1 MKSKFSLLSK
11 KESKRNL
18 RQAIFFSLLTLVLA
32 ALVFIYGVPAI
43 IKMAVFIGN
52 LRSSSTPVESKDNI
66 PPSPPIFKTIPEA
79 TNSAKIN
86 LYGFA
91 ESGSDVKIYL
101 TGQSIND
108 VIADNDGNFSMDN
121 LALTLGKNEIVAVAV
136 DNAGNK
142 SGESEKL
149 VVWYD
154 NQPPELEISQPADKS
169 TITSD
174 DNKVEIVGKTEP
186 EANLSINE
194 HFVVLDSDGNFKYTF
209 PLSQGE
215 NLINIVASDKA
226 GNQTIKTLTL
236 NYSP

>member
-1 MKSKFSLLSK
+1 MSKFSLLSK
-11 KESKRNL
+11 KESKRSL
-18 RQAIFFSLLTLVLA
+18 RQAVFFSLLTIALV
-32 ALVFIYGVPAI
+32 ALVFIYGIPAI

-52 LRSSSTPVESKDNI
+52 IRSSSTPVESKDNI

-79 TNSAKIN
+79 TNGAKIN

-91 ESGSDVKIYL
+91 ESGSTVKIYL
-101 TGQSIND
+101 TGQQVNE
-108 VIADNDGNFSMDN
+108 VVTDNDGNFSLDN
-121 LALTLGKNEIVAVAV
+121 LALTLGKNEIMAVAV

-154 NQPPELEISQPADKS
+154 NQPPELEITQPADQT
-169 TITSD
+169 TIT
-174 DNKVEIVGKTEP
+174 NETGRVEILGKTET
-186 EANLSINE
+186 EASLSINE
-194 HFVVLDSDGNFKYTF
+194 HFVVIDNNGNFKYTF

-215 NLINIVASDKA
+215 NLINVVATDRA
-226 GNQTIKTLTL
+226 GNQTIKSLTL

>member
-1 MKSKFSLLSK
+1 MSKFSLLSK
-11 KESKRNL
+11 KESKRSL
-18 RQAIFFSLLTLVLA
+18 RQAVFFSLLTIALV
-32 ALVFIYGVPAI
+32 ALVFIYGIPAI

-52 LRSSSTPVESKDNI
+52 IRSSSTPVESKDNI

-91 ESGSDVKIYL
+91 ESGSTVKIYL
-101 TGQSIND
+101 TGQQVNE
-108 VIADNDGNFSMDN
+108 VVTDNDGNFSLDN
-121 LALTLGKNEIVAVAV
+121 LVLTLGKNEIMAVAV

-142 SGESEKL
+142 SGESEKM

-154 NQPPELEISQPADKS
+154 NQPPELEITQPADQT
-169 TITSD
+169 TIT
-174 DNKVEIVGKTEP
+174 NETGKVEILGKTET

-194 HFVVLDSDGNFKYTF
+194 HFVVIDNNGNFKYTF

-215 NLINIVASDKA
+215 NLINVVATDRA
-226 GNQTIKTLTL
+226 GNQTIKSLTL

>member
-1 MKSKFSLLSK
+1 MSKFSLLSK

-18 RQAIFFSLLTLVLA
+18 RQAVFFSFLTLALA
-32 ALVFIYGVPAI
+32 ALIFIYGIPAV

-52 LRSSSTPVESKDNI
+52 LRSSSTPIESKDNI

-86 LYGFA
+86 LHGFA

-101 TGQSIND
+101 TGQPAND

-121 LALTLGKNEIVAVAV
+121 LALTLGTNEITAVAV
-136 DNAGNK
+136 DTAGNK
-142 SGESEKL
+142 SQESEKL

-154 NQPPELEISQPADKS
+154 NQAPELEISQPADKS

-174 DNKVEIVGKTEP
+174 DNKVDLNI
-186 EANLSINE
+186 L
-194 HFVVLDSDGNFKYTF
+194 F
-209 PLSQGE
+209 PFPRE
-215 NLINIVASDKA
+215 KI
-226 GNQTIKTLTL
+226 
-236 NYSP
+236 

>member
-1 MKSKFSLLSK
+1 VSKFSLLSK

-18 RQAIFFSLLTLVLA
+18 RQAVFFSLLTIALA
-32 ALVFIYGVPAI
+32 ALIFIYGIPAV

-52 LRSSSTPVESKDNI
+52 LRSSSTPVESNDNI
-66 PPSPPIFKTIPEA
+66 PPSPPIFKTLPEA

-86 LYGFA
+86 LHGFA

-101 TGQSIND
+101 TGQPVND

-121 LALTLGKNEIVAVAV
+121 LELTLGKNEITAMAV

-142 SGESEKL
+142 SRESEKL

-154 NQPPELEISQPADKS
+154 NQPPELEISQPTDGAI
-169 TITSD
+169 ITSE
-174 DNKVEIVGKTEP
+174 NSNVEIIGKTEP
-186 EANLSINE
+186 EANLFINE
-194 HFVVLDSDGNFKYTF
+194 HLVVLGNDGNFKYTF
-209 PLSQGE
+209 PLSPGE
-215 NLINIVASDKA
+215 NLINIVVSDKA
-226 GNQTIKTLTL
+226 GNQTTKELNL

>member
-1 MKSKFSLLSK
+1 MTSKFSLLSK
-11 KESKRNL
+11 KESKRNI
-18 RQAIFFSLLTLVLA
+18 RQAVFFSFLTI
-32 ALVFIYGVPAI
+32 ALVALIFIYGIPAV

-52 LRSSSTPVESKDNI
+52 LRSSTTPVESNDNI
-66 PPSPPIFKTIPEA
+66 PPSPPIFKTLPEA
-79 TNSAKIN
+79 TNNAKIN
-86 LYGFA
+86 LHGFA

-101 TGQSIND
+101 TGQSVND

-121 LALTLGKNEIVAVAV
+121 LELTLGKNEITAMAV

-142 SGESEKL
+142 SRESEKL

-154 NQPPELEISQPADKS
+154 NQPPELEVNQPADKS
-169 TITSD
+169 IITSE
-174 DNKVEIVGKTEP
+174 NSKVEIVGKTEP

-226 GNQTIKTLTL
+226 GNQTTKELNL

>member
-18 RQAIFFSLLTLVLA
+18 RQAVFFSFLTLALA
-32 ALVFIYGVPAI
+32 ALVFIYGIPTV
-43 IKMAVFIGN
+43 IKMAVFVGN
-52 LRSSSTPVESKDNI
+52 LRSSTTPVESNDNI
-66 PPSPPIFKTIPEA
+66 PPSPPIFKTLLEA

-86 LYGFA
+86 LHGFA

-101 TGQSIND
+101 TGQPIND

-121 LALTLGKNEIVAVAV
+121 LELTLGKNEITAIAI

-142 SGESEKL
+142 SRESEKL

-154 NQPPELEISQPADKS
+154 NQPPELEVNQPADKS
-169 TITSD
+169 IITSE
-174 DNKVEIVGKTEP
+174 NSKVEIVGKTEP
-186 EANLSINE
+186 EVNLLINE
-194 HFVVLDSDGNFKYTF
+194 HLVILNKEGGFKYSF
-209 PLSQGE
+209 SLSSGE
-215 NLINIVASDKA
+215 NLINIVATDKA